1 MQTINNMKHFL
12 DLSQIN
18 KKELRNIIQEAKRRK
33 RKYSPKTKVLVSE
46 KSKAKHKLLLM
57 IFEKPSTRTRLS
69 FDLAM
74 RQLGGQTIVM
84 NAIDMHLGKGEESIE
99 DTAKIISSF
108 SDIVMFRTFSHK
120 SLMELSNLLNIPL
133 INGLTDHSHP
143 CQLLSD
149 VLTFEE
155 NKGPIKGAKIAWI
168 GDGNNVTNSAIEAAV
183 QFDFQLNIS
192 CPIGYF
198 PSKKILDWAEKKNGK
213 INIIQDPKKALI
225 GADCV
230 MSDKWISMGDKANIK
245 QKKKRDLKN
254 YQVNAKMMNFAKKNA
269 IFMHVLPAA
278 RGEEVST
285 EVIDGKQSV
294 VWHQAENRLHT
305 QKAIIDWCLD

>member
-1 MQTINNMKHFL
+1 MKHFL
-12 DLSQIN
+12 DLSQID
-18 KKELRNIIQEAKRRK
+18 KKELRSILDEAKRRK
-33 RKYSPKTKVLVSE
+33 KNCSTKDKVVVSE
-46 KSKAKHKLLLM
+46 KSSAQDKLLLM

-84 NAIDMHLGKGEESIE
+84 NSNDMHLGKGEESIE
-99 DTAKIISSF
+99 DTAKVISSF
-108 SDIVMFRTFSHK
+108 SDIVMFRTFAHK
-120 SLMELSNLLNIPL
+120 SLIELSNLLTVPL

-155 NKGPIKGAKIAWI
+155 NRGSIKGAKVAWI

-192 CPIGYF
+192 CPKGYM
-198 PSKKILDWAEKKNGK
+198 PSKKTLDWANSKNG
-213 INIIQDPKKALI
+213 NIVIFKDPTKA
-225 GADCV
+225 AKDVDCI
-230 MSDKWISMGDKANIK
+230 MSDKWISMGDKVNVK
-245 QKKKRDLKN
+245 EKKKALKS
-254 YQVNAKMMNFAKKNA
+254 YQANKKLMSFAKKDA

-278 RGEEVST
+278 RGEEVT
-285 EVIDGKQSV
+285 ADIIDGKQSV
-294 VWHQAENRLHT
+294 VWQQAENRLHG

>member
-1 MQTINNMKHFL
+1 MKHFL
-12 DLSQIN
+12 DLSQID
-18 KKELRNIIQEAKRRK
+18 KKELRNILEEAKRRK
-33 RKYSPKTKVLVSE
+33 KKSSKTSKVLVTD
-46 KSKAKHKLLLM
+46 KSNAKDKLLLM

-84 NAIDMHLGKGEESIE
+84 NSNDMHLGKGEESIE
-99 DTAKIISSF
+99 DTAKVISSF
-108 SDIVMFRTFSHK
+108 SDIVMFRTFAHQ
-120 SLMELSNLLNIPL
+120 SLIELSELLTVPL

-155 NKGPIKGAKIAWI
+155 HKGSVKGAQIAWV

-183 QFDFQLNIS
+183 QFDFKLNIS
-192 CPIGYF
+192 CPKGYL
-198 PSKKILDWAEKKNGK
+198 PSRKILDWADSQNGK
-213 INIIQDPKKALI
+213 IVIFDNPEKAVK
-225 GADCV
+225 GVDCI
-230 MSDKWISMGDKANIK
+230 MSDKWVSMGDKVNV
-245 QKKKRDLKN
+245 KKKKKDLKL
-254 YQVNAKMMNFAKKNA
+254 YQVNKKLMSFAKKDA

-278 RGEEVST
+278 RGEEVT
-285 EVIDGKQSV
+285 ADIIDGKHSV
-294 VWHQAENRLHT
+294 VWQQAENRLHG

>member
-1 MQTINNMKHFL
+1 MKHFL
-12 DLSQIN
+12 DLSQID
-18 KKELRNIIQEAKRRK
+18 KKELRNILEEAKRRK
-33 RKYSPKTKVLVSE
+33 KKSSKTSKVLVTD
-46 KSKAKHKLLLM
+46 KSNAKDKLLLM

-84 NAIDMHLGKGEESIE
+84 NSNDMHLGKGEESIE
-99 DTAKIISSF
+99 DTAKVISSF
-108 SDIVMFRTFSHK
+108 SDIVMFRTFAHQ
-120 SLMELSNLLNIPL
+120 SLIELSELLTVPL

-155 NKGPIKGAKIAWI
+155 HKGSVKGAQIAWV

-192 CPIGYF
+192 CPKGYL
-198 PSKKILDWAEKKNGK
+198 PSRKILDWADSQNGK
-213 INIIQDPKKALI
+213 IVIFDNPEKAVK
-225 GADCV
+225 GVDCI
-230 MSDKWISMGDKANIK
+230 MSDKWVSMGDKVNV
-245 QKKKRDLKN
+245 KKKKKDLKL
-254 YQVNAKMMNFAKKNA
+254 YQVNEKLMSFAKKDA

-278 RGEEVST
+278 RGEEVT
-285 EVIDGKQSV
+285 ADVIDGKQSV
-294 VWHQAENRLHT
+294 VWQQAENRLHG

>member
-1 MQTINNMKHFL
+1 MKHFL
-12 DLSQIN
+12 DLSHVS
-18 KKELRNIIQEAKRRK
+18 KKELRGIVNEAKRRK
-33 RKYSPKTKVLVSE
+33 KKCSNKGKVVVSE
-46 KSKAKHKLLLM
+46 KSTAKDKLLLM

-84 NAIDMHLGKGEESIE
+84 NSQDMHLGKGEETIE
-99 DTAKIISSF
+99 DTAKVISSF
-108 SDIVMFRTFSHK
+108 SDVVMFRTFAHN
-120 SLMELSNLLNIPL
+120 SLIELSKLLTVPL

-155 NKGPIKGAKIAWI
+155 TRGSIQGAKVAWV

-192 CPIGYF
+192 CPKGYM
-198 PSKKILDWAEKKNGK
+198 PSKKILDWAKSKKG
-213 INIIQDPKKALI
+213 NIQIISDPVKAVK
-225 GADCV
+225 GVDCI
-230 MSDKWISMGDKANIK
+230 MCDKWISMGDNVNV
-245 QKKKRDLKN
+245 KKKKKELKP
-254 YQVNAKMMNFAKKNA
+254 YQVNEKLMSYAAKDA

-278 RGEEVST
+278 REEEVVSS
-285 EVIDGKQSV
+285 VIDGKQSV
-294 VWHQAENRLHT
+294 VWLQAENRLHG
-305 QKAIIDWCLD
+305 QKAIIDWCLS

>member
-1 MQTINNMKHFL
+1 MKHFL
-12 DLSQIN
+12 DLSQID
-18 KKELRNIIQEAKRRK
+18 KKELRSILDEAKRRK
-33 RKYSPKTKVLVSE
+33 KNCSIKGKVVVSE
-46 KSKAKHKLLLM
+46 KSSAQDKLLLM

-84 NAIDMHLGKGEESIE
+84 NSNDMHLGKGEESIE
-99 DTAKIISSF
+99 DTAKVISSF
-108 SDIVMFRTFSHK
+108 SDIVMFRTFAHK
-120 SLMELSNLLNIPL
+120 SLIELSNLLTVPL

-155 NKGPIKGAKIAWI
+155 NRGSIKGAKVAWI

-192 CPIGYF
+192 CPKGYM
-198 PSKKILDWAEKKNGK
+198 PSKKTLDWANSKNG
-213 INIIQDPKKALI
+213 NIVIFKDPTKA
-225 GADCV
+225 AKDVDCI
-230 MSDKWISMGDKANIK
+230 MSDKWISMGDKVNV
-245 QKKKRDLKN
+245 KKKKKALKP
-254 YQVNAKMMNFAKKNA
+254 YQANKKLMSFAKKDA

-278 RGEEVST
+278 RGEEVT
-285 EVIDGKQSV
+285 ADIIDGKQSV
-294 VWHQAENRLHT
+294 VWQQAENRLHG

>member
-1 MQTINNMKHFL
+1 MKHFL
-12 DLSQIN
+12 DLSQID
-18 KKELRNIIQEAKRRK
+18 KKELRNIVEDAKK
-33 RKYSPKTKVLVSE
+33 RKKKYSSKTKVLVTE
-46 KSKAKHKLLLM
+46 KSNAKNKLLLM

-84 NAIDMHLGKGEESIE
+84 NANDMHLGKGEESIE
-99 DTAKIISSF
+99 DTAKVISSF
-108 SDIVMFRTFSHK
+108 SDAVMFRTFSHK
-120 SLMELSNLLNIPL
+120 SLIELSNLLSIPL
-133 INGLTDHSHP
+133 INGLTNYSHP

-155 NKGPIKGAKIAWI
+155 NKGSIKGAKIAWV

-192 CPIGYF
+192 CPKGYL
-198 PSKKILDWAEKKNGK
+198 PSKKILDWADKKNGK
-213 INIIQDPKKALI
+213 INIIQDPKKAVA
-225 GADCV
+225 GVDCI
-230 MSDKWISMGDKANIK
+230 MSDKWISMGDKVNIK
-245 QKKKRDLKN
+245 QKKKDLKN
-254 YQVNAKMMNFAKKNA
+254 YQANTKMMSLAKKDA

-278 RGEEVST
+278 RGEEVSAD
-285 EVIDGKQSV
+285 VIEGKQSV
-294 VWHQAENRLHT
+294 VWHQAENRLHS